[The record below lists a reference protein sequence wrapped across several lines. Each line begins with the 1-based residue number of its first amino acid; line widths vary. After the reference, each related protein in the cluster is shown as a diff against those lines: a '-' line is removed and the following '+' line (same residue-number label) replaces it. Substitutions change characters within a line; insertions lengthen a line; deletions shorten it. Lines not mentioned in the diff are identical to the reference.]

1 MLGIVQLQHKTDKMT
16 NDNFAHRAAE
26 WDNPSKV
33 EMTQKFVQALRSRVD
48 LKASWKGLEIG
59 AGTGLVGLQLLP
71 DLKSVV
77 FEDTS
82 EAMLDV
88 LKQKLSGSENV
99 EILHD
104 EITGYQDSDIDF
116 AFSCMAFHHIANI
129 DTTLAHLYTITKP
142 DATIV
147 IGDLRTE
154 DGSFHRFD
162 PIPHTGFDTDQ
173 LSAQFEAHGF
183 KVISTETYNVLE
195 RERIPGET
203 NSYEQFMLIAT
214 KINK

>member
-1 MLGIVQLQHKTDKMT
+1 MKQ
-16 NDNFAHRAAE
+16 DNFAHRAAE
-26 WDNPSKV
+26 WDNSSKV
-33 EMTQKFVQALRSRVD
+33 EMTQKFVHALRSKVD
-48 LKASWKGLEIG
+48 LKTSWKALEIG

-71 DLKSVV
+71 YLKSVV

-82 EAMLDV
+82 EAMLEV
-88 LKQKLSGSENV
+88 LKQKLTGSEDV

-104 EITGYQDSDIDF
+104 EVTGYKAEDIDF
-116 AFSCMAFHHIANI
+116 IFSCMAFHHIANT
-129 DTTLAHLYTITKP
+129 DATLSHLHKITKP
-142 DATIV
+142 EAIIV

-173 LSAQFEAHGF
+173 LSAQFESHGF
-183 KVISTETYNVLE
+183 KVLSAETYNVLE
-195 RERIPGET
+195 RERIPGEV

-214 KINK
+214 KINV